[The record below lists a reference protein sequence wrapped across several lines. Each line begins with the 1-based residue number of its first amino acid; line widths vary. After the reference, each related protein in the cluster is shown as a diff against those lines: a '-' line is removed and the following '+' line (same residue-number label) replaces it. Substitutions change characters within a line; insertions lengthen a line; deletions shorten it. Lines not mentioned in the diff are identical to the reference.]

1 MTRPPLFISRSS
13 RADVPAP
20 RARTRATLYLV
31 ALLTA
36 AIGFYCG
43 YHAGAETRPGPSLR
57 LTPPGLRPLDLD
69 TPRLSLPED
78 EPPPRRPILLI

>member
-1 MTRPPLFISRSS
+1 MTRPPLFISRSC
-13 RADVPAP
+13 RADVPVP

-43 YHAGAETRPGPSLR
+43 YHAGAENRPALR

-78 EPPPRRPILLI
+78 APPPRRSILLI